1 MGPMW
6 GPHVILLYF
15 LLPPS
20 SSFSSPHSTGW
31 SERASSPA
39 TPLTGPASS
48 LSVARRQPP
57 RLPRWPHLLPLCE
70 RSLPASPTPSTTTP
84 SPSPFL
90 AIGLPALSL
99 AHLLLSHPWQLPVR
113 WIWIARPWRPS
124 STTTL
129 SSPPSFTRRQS
140 RLAPPLPS
148 STPTAPRPTSSSRGT
163 GGRGWRGWRARCVQ
177 GAWSP
182 GPSKTRMSARLLGG
196 C

>member
-1 MGPMW
+1 MVLTWRIHGNSIKKKIKTWAHMPVTLENKKMMGPMW

-90 AIGLPALSL
+90 ATGLPALSL

-113 WIWIARPWRPS
+113 WI
-124 STTTL
+124 
-129 SSPPSFTRRQS
+129 
-140 RLAPPLPS
+140 
-148 STPTAPRPTSSSRGT
+148 
-163 GGRGWRGWRARCVQ
+163 
-177 GAWSP
+177 
-182 GPSKTRMSARLLGG
+182 
-196 C
+196 